1 MPADL
6 PPQPAIECPAAVHV
20 DAAGADAV
28 LRMMQDRLPGTK
40 FVSAAPA
47 PLCGLIALSTE
58 SGNTVFT
65 DKAGRYFVI
74 GLMLDTATGRT
85 LDGTKQLNRD

>member
-1 MPADL
+1 MTADL
-6 PPQPAIECPAAVHV
+6 PPQAVMECPAEVRMDKAGSQEVL
-20 DAAGADAV
+20 AAM
-28 LRMMQDRLPGTK
+28 RQKLPGTK

-47 PLCGLIALSTE
+47 PICGMVMLTTDT
-58 SGNTVFT
+58 GNTVFT

-85 LDGTKQLNRD
+85 LDGTKQLN